1 MSEIKMKSVEDNMS
15 TAEKEQDLVDKT
27 SGQQEDGVYKVDLT
41 KQTEEKIVEQP
52 PAEQVEEAKKQEEP
66 VEQIKEEEKQ
76 VEPQEQEEVITLIKE
91 EKDGVQVQEQGQI
104 QEKQPEE
111 SQVLQEEVKL
121 EYPEDV
127 KKLMDFMSETGGTLQ
142 DYVKLN
148 VDVESLGDDDL
159 LLEYYKSTKPHLNSE
174 EINFLLEDKFS
185 YDDEIDKERDIKR
198 KKLNYK
204 EEVASAKTYLANA
217 KSKYY
222 NDIKSGS
229 NFSTEIKEAV
239 NFYDNYKKEQNE
251 LTAQQQESNEN
262 FINKTNSVF
271 SDKFKGFEFK
281 VGENKFRYNVKDV
294 QTTKE
299 AQSNILSAFET
310 FLDDKNMLK
319 DANGYHKAL
328 YAARNADSIANHFYE
343 QGKSDAIKQMSS
355 EAKNINM
362 DPRRIGQNIDAG
374 GMKVRA
380 ISGDDSSKLRIKIK
394 K

>member
-1 MSEIKMKSVEDNMS
+1 MSEIKMKPVEDNLS
-15 TAEKEQDLVDKT
+15 TAEKEQELVDQT

-41 KQTEEKIVEQP
+41 KQSEEKTVEQP

-66 VEQIKEEEKQ
+66 VEQIKEEEKK

-159 LLEYYKSTKPHLNSE
+159 LLEYYKSTKPHLNNE

>member
-41 KQTEEKIVEQP
+41 KQTEEKTVEQP

-159 LLEYYKSTKPHLNSE
+159 LLEYYKSTKPHLNNE

>member
-1 MSEIKMKSVEDNMS
+1 MSEIKMKQVEDNLS
-15 TAEKEQDLVDKT
+15 TAEKEQELVDKT

-41 KQTEEKIVEQP
+41 KQPEEKAVEQP
-52 PAEQVEEAKKQEEP
+52 TANQEKELEEQEKP

-76 VEPQEQEEVITLIKE
+76 IEPQEQEEAITLIKE

-159 LLEYYKSTKPHLNSE
+159 LMEYYKSTKPHLNNE

-204 EEVASAKTYLANA
+204 EEVASAKKYLANA

-229 NFSTEIKEAV
+229 NFSPEIKEAV

-262 FINKTNSVF
+262 FINKTNNVF

-294 QTTKE
+294 KTTKE

>member
-1 MSEIKMKSVEDNMS
+1 MSEIKMKPVEDNLS
-15 TAEKEQDLVDKT
+15 TAEKEQELVDQT

-41 KQTEEKIVEQP
+41 KQTEEKTVEQP

-159 LLEYYKSTKPHLNSE
+159 LLEYYKSTKPHLNNE

>member
-41 KQTEEKIVEQP
+41 KQTEEKTVEQP

-229 NFSTEIKEAV
+229 NFSTEIKEAI

>member
-1 MSEIKMKSVEDNMS
+1 MKSVEDNMS

-229 NFSTEIKEAV
+229 NFSTEIKEAI

>member
-1 MSEIKMKSVEDNMS
+1 
-15 TAEKEQDLVDKT
+15 
-27 SGQQEDGVYKVDLT
+27 
-41 KQTEEKIVEQP
+41 
-52 PAEQVEEAKKQEEP
+52 
-66 VEQIKEEEKQ
+66 
-76 VEPQEQEEVITLIKE
+76 
-91 EKDGVQVQEQGQI
+91 VQEQGQV

-159 LLEYYKSTKPHLNSE
+159 LLEYYKSTKPHLNNE

>member
-1 MSEIKMKSVEDNMS
+1 MKSVEDNMS

-41 KQTEEKIVEQP
+41 KQTEEKTVEQP

-239 NFYDNYKKEQNE
+239 NFYDNYKN
-251 LTAQQQESNEN
+251 L
-262 FINKTNSVF
+262 
-271 SDKFKGFEFK
+271 
-281 VGENKFRYNVKDV
+281 
-294 QTTKE
+294 
-299 AQSNILSAFET
+299 
-310 FLDDKNMLK
+310 
-319 DANGYHKAL
+319 
-328 YAARNADSIANHFYE
+328 
-343 QGKSDAIKQMSS
+343 
-355 EAKNINM
+355 
-362 DPRRIGQNIDAG
+362 
-374 GMKVRA
+374 
-380 ISGDDSSKLRIKIK
+380 
-394 K
+394 

>member
-1 MSEIKMKSVEDNMS
+1 MKPVEDNMS
-15 TAEKEQDLVDKT
+15 TAEKEQELVDKT
-27 SGQQEDGVYKVDLT
+27 SGQQKDGVYKVDLT
-41 KQTEEKIVEQP
+41 KQPEEKTVEQP
-52 PAEQVEEAKKQEEP
+52 PVDQEKEIEKQEEP

-111 SQVLQEEVKL
+111 NQVVQEKVEL

-148 VDVESLGDDDL
+148 VDVESLNDDDL
-159 LLEYYKSTKPHLNSE
+159 LLEYYKSTKPHLNND

-229 NFSTEIKEAV
+229 NFSPEIKEAV

-251 LTAQQQESNEN
+251 LTAQQQESNEH
-262 FINKTNSVF
+262 FVNKTNNVF

-294 QTTKE
+294 QTTKK
-299 AQSNILSAFET
+299 AQSNILNAFET

-362 DPRRIGQNIDAG
+362 DPRRIGQSIDAG

>member
-1 MSEIKMKSVEDNMS
+1 MKPVEDNMS
-15 TAEKEQDLVDKT
+15 TAEKEQELVDKT

-41 KQTEEKIVEQP
+41 KQPEEKTVEQP
-52 PAEQVEEAKKQEEP
+52 PVDQEKEIEKQEEP

-111 SQVLQEEVKL
+111 NQVVQEKVEL

-148 VDVESLGDDDL
+148 VDVESLNDDDL
-159 LLEYYKSTKPHLNSE
+159 LLEYYKSTKPHLNND

-229 NFSTEIKEAV
+229 NFSPEIKEAV

-251 LTAQQQESNEN
+251 LTAQQQESNEH
-262 FINKTNSVF
+262 FINKTNNVF

-294 QTTKE
+294 QTTKK
-299 AQSNILSAFET
+299 AQSNILNAFET

-362 DPRRIGQNIDAG
+362 DPRRIGQSIDAG

>member
-1 MSEIKMKSVEDNMS
+1 MKPVEDNLS
-15 TAEKEQDLVDKT
+15 TAEKEQELVDQT

-41 KQTEEKIVEQP
+41 KQPEEKTVEQP
-52 PAEQVEEAKKQEEP
+52 PVEKVEEAKKQEEQ

-91 EKDGVQVQEQGQI
+91 EKDGIQVQEQGQV

-148 VDVESLGDDDL
+148 VDVESLSDDDL
-159 LLEYYKSTKPHLNSE
+159 LLEYYKSTKPHLNND

-185 YDDEIDKERDIKR
+185 YDDEIDKERDIRR

-204 EEVASAKTYLANA
+204 EEVASAKKYLANA

-229 NFSTEIKEAV
+229 NFSPEIKEAI

-251 LTAQQQESNEN
+251 LTAQQQKSNEHFVN
-262 FINKTNSVF
+262 QTNNVV

-294 QTTKE
+294 QKTKQ
-299 AQSNILSAFET
+299 AQSDILSAFEM

-343 QGKSDAIKQMSS
+343 QGKSDAIKQMSA

-362 DPRRIGQNIDAG
+362 DPRRIGQNIDSG